1 MAALKAADWRI
12 LMKNC
17 IVGQSGGPTA
27 VINSSLCGV
36 ATAALK
42 SDKIDK
48 VFGAC
53 NGIEGV
59 LNERFLDMAEI
70 LKTEEDADI
79 LKHTPSSFLGSCR
92 FKLPKIDDEEF
103 YNNIFDI
110 FTRNNI
116 GYFFYI
122 GGNDSMDTVDKLS
135 AYAKKINYDIN
146 IIGVPKTVDNDL
158 TETDHTPGFG
168 SAAKYIATTVRE
180 IGIDSDVYNLN
191 SVTIVEIMG
200 RNAGWLTAASILARN
215 ELFKA
220 PHLIYLPEAVFDDE
234 KFLNDIK
241 KLNASGVNNIIVAV
255 SEGIKYADGT
265 YVCEAASSGLT
276 DVFGHK
282 NLSGTAKVLENL
294 VREKLGFKARGVE
307 INVSQRCAAHFTS
320 ETDVSEAFTV
330 GQRAVKEAENGGTGM
345 MMAFER
351 VSDEPYKIEIKAKEI
366 SKIANGERVVPSEW
380 IVDGNDLT
388 DDMITYLRP
397 LILGEPKLKT
407 ENGIPVYMKR

>member
-1 MAALKAADWRI
+1 
-12 LMKNC
+12 
-17 IVGQSGGPTA
+17 
-27 VINSSLCGV
+27 
-36 ATAALK
+36 
-42 SDKIDK
+42 
-48 VFGAC
+48 
-53 NGIEGV
+53 
-59 LNERFLDMAEI
+59 
-70 LKTEEDADI
+70 
-79 LKHTPSSFLGSCR
+79 
-92 FKLPKIDDEEF
+92 
-103 YNNIFDI
+103 
-110 FTRNNI
+110 
-116 GYFFYI
+116 
-122 GGNDSMDTVDKLS
+122 MDTVDKLS

-200 RNAGWLTAASILARN
+200 RNAGWLTASSILARN
-215 ELFKA
+215 DYLKA
-220 PHLIYLPEAVFDDE
+220 PHLIYLPESTFDDE

-241 KLNASGVNNIIVAV
+241 ELNASGVNNIIVAV

-294 VREKLGFKARGVE
+294 VRDKLGFKARGVE

-320 ETDVSEAFTV
+320 ETDVTEAFTV
-330 GQRAVKEAENGGTGM
+330 GQAAVKEAENGGTGM
-345 MMAFER
+345 MMAYER
-351 VSDEPYKIEIKAKEI
+351 VSNEPYKIEIKGKEI
-366 SKIANGERVVPSEW
+366 SKIANGERVVPAEW
-380 IVDGNDLT
+380 IVNGNDLT
-388 DDMITYLRP
+388 DDMITYLKP
-397 LILGEPKLKT
+397 LVLGEPKLKT

>member
-1 MAALKAADWRI
+1 
-12 LMKNC
+12 MKNC

-48 VFGAC
+48 VFGAV

-59 LNERFLDMAEI
+59 LNERFLDMSEI
-70 LKTEEDADI
+70 LKTDEDADI

-92 FKLPKIDDEEF
+92 FKLPAITDDEF
-103 YNNIFDI
+103 YKNIFDI

-116 GYFFYI
+116 GFFFYI

-135 AYAKKINYDIN
+135 AYAKKIGYDIN

-200 RNAGWLTAASILARN
+200 RNAGWLTASAILARN
-215 ELFKA
+215 DVFKA
-220 PHLIYLPEAVFDDE
+220 PHLIYLPESVFDDE

-241 KLNASGVNNIIVAV
+241 TLNAAGVNNIIVAV

-294 VREKLGFKARGVE
+294 VRDKLGFKARGVE
-307 INVSQRCAAHFTS
+307 INVSQRCAAHYTS
-320 ETDVSEAFTV
+320 ETDVNEAFTV
-330 GQRAVKEAENGGTGM
+330 GQCAVLEAEKGGTGM
-345 MMAFER
+345 MMAYER
-351 VSDEPYKIEIKAKEI
+351 VSNDPYKIEIKAKEI

-380 IVDGNDLT
+380 IVNGNDLT
-388 DDMITYLRP
+388 DDMITYLKP

>member
-1 MAALKAADWRI
+1 
-12 LMKNC
+12 MKNC

-42 SDKIDK
+42 SEKIDK
-48 VFGAC
+48 VFGAV

-59 LNERFLDMAEI
+59 LNERFLDMADI
-70 LKTEEDADI
+70 LKTDEDAEI

-92 FKLPKIDDEEF
+92 FKLPAIDDDTF
-103 YNNIFDI
+103 YKNVFDI

-135 AYAKKINYDIN
+135 AYAKKIGYDIN

-215 ELFKA
+215 EVFKA
-220 PHLIYLPEAVFDDE
+220 PHLIYLPESTFEDE

-241 KLNASGVNNIIVAV
+241 SLNAAGVNNIIVAV

-294 VREKLGFKARGVE
+294 VREKLGYKARGVE

-320 ETDVSEAFTV
+320 ETDVTEAFTV
-330 GQRAVKEAENGGTGM
+330 GQCAVKEAENGGTGM

-351 VSDEPYKIEIKAKEI
+351 VSDSPYKIEIKAKEI
-366 SKIANGERVVPSEW
+366 SKIANGERIVPAEW
-380 IVDGNDLT
+380 IVNGNDLT

>member
-1 MAALKAADWRI
+1 
-12 LMKNC
+12 MKNC

-42 SDKIDK
+42 SGKIDK
-48 VFGAC
+48 VFGAE

-59 LNERFLDMAEI
+59 LNERFIDMSTV
-70 LKTEEDADI
+70 LKTDEDAEI

-92 FKLPKIDDEEF
+92 FKLPPVTDDDF
-103 YNNIFDI
+103 YKNIFEI

-135 AYAKKINYDIN
+135 AYAKKIGYDIN

-200 RNAGWLTAASILARN
+200 RNAGWLTASSILARN
-215 ELFKA
+215 DKFKA
-220 PHLIYLPEAVFDDE
+220 PHLIYLPEATFEDE

-241 KLNASGVNNIIVAV
+241 KLNESGVNNIIVAV

-265 YVCEAASSGLT
+265 YVCESASSGLT

-282 NLSGTAKVLENL
+282 NLSGTAKVLENM

-320 ETDVSEAFTV
+320 ETDVAEAFSV
-330 GQRAVKEAENGGTGM
+330 GQAAVKEAENGGTGM

-351 VSDEPYKIEIKAKEI
+351 VSDSPYKVEIKAKEI
-366 SKIANGERVVPSEW
+366 SKIANGERVVPTEW
-380 IVDGNDLT
+380 IVNNNDLT
-388 DDMITYLRP
+388 DDVITYLKP

-407 ENGIPVYMKR
+407 EDGIPVYMKR

>member
-1 MAALKAADWRI
+1 
-12 LMKNC
+12 MKNC

-48 VFGAC
+48 VFGAE

-59 LNERFLDMAEI
+59 LNERFIDMSTV
-70 LKTEEDADI
+70 LKTAEDAET
-79 LKHTPSSFLGSCR
+79 LNHTPSSYLGSCR
-92 FKLPKIDDEEF
+92 FKLPAITDDAF
-103 YNNIFDI
+103 YKNVFDI

-135 AYAKKINYDIN
+135 AYAKKIGYDIN

-220 PHLIYLPEAVFDDE
+220 PHLIYLPEVTFENE

-241 KLNASGVNNIIVAV
+241 ALNASGVNNIIVAV

-282 NLSGTAKVLENL
+282 NLSGTAKVLENV

-307 INVSQRCAAHFTS
+307 INVSQRCAAHYTS
-320 ETDVSEAFTV
+320 ETDVTEAFDV
-330 GQRAVKEAENGGTGM
+330 GQAAVKEAENGGTGM

-351 VSDEPYKIEIKAKEI
+351 VSDNPYKIEIKAKEI
-366 SKIANGERVVPSEW
+366 SKIANGERVVPAEW
-380 IVDGNDLT
+380 IINGNDLSGE
-388 DDMITYLRP
+388 MITYLRP
-397 LILGEPKLKT
+397 LIMGEPKIRT
-407 ENGIPVYMKR
+407 ENGIPVYLKR

>member
-1 MAALKAADWRI
+1 
-12 LMKNC
+12 MKNC

-42 SDKIDK
+42 SEKIDK
-48 VFGAC
+48 VFGAI
-53 NGIEGV
+53 NGVEGV
-59 LNERFLDMAEI
+59 LKENFLDMSTV
-70 LKTEEDADI
+70 LKTEEDAEI
-79 LKHTPSSFLGSCR
+79 LKHTPASYLGSCR
-92 FKLPKIDDEEF
+92 FKLPKLDDEEF
-103 YNNIFDI
+103 YKNIFDI

-122 GGNDSMDTVDKLS
+122 GGNDSMETVDKLS

-158 TETDHTPGFG
+158 METDHTPGFG

-215 ELFKA
+215 DVLKA
-220 PHLIYLPEAVFDDE
+220 PHLIYLPEDNFSDE
-234 KFLNDIK
+234 KFLGDIK
-241 KLNASGVNNIIVAV
+241 DLNAKGVNNIIVAV

-265 YVCEAASSGLT
+265 YVCESASSGLT
-276 DVFGHK
+276 DNFGHK

-294 VREKLGFKARGVE
+294 VREKLGYKARGVE

-320 ETDVSEAFTV
+320 ETDVCEAFKV
-330 GQRAVKEAENGGTGM
+330 GESAVKEAENGGSGM
-345 MMAFER
+345 MMAFVR
-351 VSDEPYKIEIKAKEI
+351 TSNNPYTLEIKAKEI
-366 SKIANGERVVPSEW
+366 SKIANGERVVPKEW
-380 IVDGNDLT
+380 IVNGNDLT
-388 DDMITYLRP
+388 DDMIEYLKP
-397 LILGEPKLKT
+397 LVLGEPKLKT
-407 ENGIPVYMKR
+407 KNGIPVYMKR

>member
-1 MAALKAADWRI
+1 
-12 LMKNC
+12 MKNC

-42 SDKIDK
+42 SEKIDK
-48 VFGAC
+48 VFGAV

-59 LNERFLDMAEI
+59 LAEKFLDMAEI
-70 LKTEEDADI
+70 LKTDEDAEI

-92 FKLPKIDDEEF
+92 FKLPAITDDAF
-103 YNNIFDI
+103 YKNVFDI

-135 AYAKKINYDIN
+135 AYAAKIGYDIN

-220 PHLIYLPEAVFDDE
+220 PHLIYLPEENFDDE

-241 KLNASGVNNIIVAV
+241 ELNASGVNNIIVAV

-265 YVCEAASSGLT
+265 YVCESASSGLT

-282 NLSGTAKVLENL
+282 NLSGTAKVLENM

-320 ETDVSEAFTV
+320 ETDVTEAFTV
-330 GQRAVKEAENGGTGM
+330 GQAAVKEAENGGTGM

-351 VSDEPYKIEIKAKEI
+351 VSDAPYKIEIKAKEI
-366 SKIANGERVVPSEW
+366 SKIANGERVVPAEW
-380 IVDGNDLT
+380 IVNGNDLT

-397 LILGEPKLKT
+397 LIMGEPKLKT
-407 ENGIPVYMKR
+407 ENGVPVYMKR

>member
-1 MAALKAADWRI
+1 
-12 LMKNC
+12 MKNC

-48 VFGAC
+48 VFGAE

-59 LNERFLDMAEI
+59 LNERFIDMSTI
-70 LKTEEDADI
+70 LKTDEDADI
-79 LKHTPSSFLGSCR
+79 LRHTPSSFLGSCR
-92 FKLPKIDDEEF
+92 FKLPAITDDAF
-103 YNNIFDI
+103 YKNVFDI

-135 AYAKKINYDIN
+135 AYAKKIGYDIN

-200 RNAGWLTAASILARN
+200 RNAGWLTASSILARN
-215 ELFKA
+215 DLFKA
-220 PHLIYLPEAVFDDE
+220 PHLIYLPEATFEDE

-241 KLNASGVNNIIVAV
+241 SLNASGINNIIVAV

-294 VREKLGFKARGVE
+294 VRNKLGYKARGVE

-320 ETDVSEAFTV
+320 ETDIMEAFTV
-330 GQRAVKEAENGGTGM
+330 GQAAVKEAENGGTGM

-351 VSDEPYKIEIKAKEI
+351 ISDAPYKMEIKAKEI
-366 SKIANGERVVPSEW
+366 SKIANGERVVPAEW
-380 IVDGNDLT
+380 IINGNDLS
-388 DDMITYLRP
+388 DEMITYLRP

>member
-1 MAALKAADWRI
+1 
-12 LMKNC
+12 MKNC

-48 VFGAC
+48 VFGAV

-59 LNERFLDMAEI
+59 LNERFLDMSEI
-70 LKTEEDADI
+70 LKTDEDADI

-92 FKLPKIDDEEF
+92 FKLPAITDDAF
-103 YNNIFDI
+103 YKNVFDI

-135 AYAKKINYDIN
+135 AYAKKIGYDIN

-200 RNAGWLTAASILARN
+200 RNAGWLTASAILARN
-215 ELFKA
+215 DVFKA

-241 KLNASGVNNIIVAV
+241 KLNESGVNNIIVAV

-294 VREKLGFKARGVE
+294 VRDKLGFKARGVE
-307 INVSQRCAAHFTS
+307 INVSQRCAAHYTS

-330 GQRAVKEAENGGTGM
+330 GQCAVAEAEKGGTGM
-345 MMAFER
+345 MMAYER
-351 VSDEPYKIEIKAKEI
+351 VSNEPYKIEIKAKEI
-366 SKIANGERVVPSEW
+366 SKIANGERVVPAEW
-380 IVDGNDLT
+380 IVNGNDLT
-388 DDMITYLRP
+388 DDMITYLKP

-407 ENGIPVYMKR
+407 ENGVPVYMKR